1 MSENKPL
8 PAGGR
13 ITAMRFQKRNT
24 DRVNLYLDGEYVL
37 ALPALEA
44 ARLKVGQHLEA
55 ADLER
60 LQGLGAQQLW
70 YDKAINFLAY
80 RPRSEAEVGRF
91 LREKGADE
99 AAGAAIIAKLRQ
111 AGYVDDRAF
120 ARWWV
125 ENRQTFNP
133 RGAYVLRSE
142 LRLKGIPLPI
152 IEEILAEGQA
162 DAAESIRTIATA
174 RARRLASLDARTF
187 KRRLSDFLL
196 RRGFAYGDIA
206 PVVEQL
212 LQEREQG
219 SEMSSETQIEGE
231 NT

>member
-1 MSENKPL
+1 MSETKPL

-13 ITAMRFQKRNT
+13 ITALRFQKRNQ

-44 ARLKVGQHLEA
+44 ARLKIGQRLEA
-55 ADLER
+55 ADLAR
-60 LQGLGAQQLW
+60 LQGLGEQQLW

-80 RPRSEAEVGRF
+80 RPRSAAEVERF
-91 LREKGADE
+91 LREKGADA
-99 AAGAAIIAKLRQ
+99 AAGATIMERLRQ

-120 ARWWV
+120 TRWWV

-133 RGAYVLRSE
+133 RGAYALRRE
-142 LRLKGIPLPI
+142 LRLKGIPLAL
-152 IEEILAEGQA
+152 IEEILAEGQT
-162 DAAESIRTIATA
+162 DAAESIMALAAT
-174 RARRLASLDARTF
+174 RARRLVNADALSF
-187 KRRLSDFLL
+187 KRKLSAFLL
-196 RRGFAYGDIA
+196 RRGFAYADIA

-212 LQEREQG
+212 CQARELEL
-219 SEMSSETQIEGE
+219 EMSLETQTEGE